1 MINFV
6 TDFIYLYSALCI
18 CKLRRRTIPI
28 LTSAVLG
35 GVYSVIWLFMTDIH
49 LIFQMIIHISV
60 LILICAIA
68 VPANDAKTVFKTSS
82 VFFVINA
89 FGGGIISSIFS
100 MSGRYFIFGGGIYAD
115 ISPLIFLAF
124 TLIIIA
130 LSVPLFVKTKNKLSS
145 KTVSVF
151 LMFQKKSSSL
161 DALIDSGNLL
171 TDPISNDGI
180 MLIKHNSLNDFF
192 SYQQLCAIKELN
204 VLSENFPT
212 GIRLVSSDRGL
223 IPVFRPEKAE
233 IKLFGVKGKK
243 DISILVGI
251 DFSSG
256 SFGGVGGLIPAQYI
270 D

>member
-1 MINFV
+1 
-6 TDFIYLYSALCI
+6 
-18 CKLRRRTIPI
+18 
-28 LTSAVLG
+28 
-35 GVYSVIWLFMTDIH
+35 
-49 LIFQMIIHISV
+49 
-60 LILICAIA
+60 
-68 VPANDAKTVFKTSS
+68 
-82 VFFVINA
+82 
-89 FGGGIISSIFS
+89 
-100 MSGRYFIFGGGIYAD
+100 
-115 ISPLIFLAF
+115 
-124 TLIIIA
+124 
-130 LSVPLFVKTKNKLSS
+130 
-145 KTVSVF
+145 
-151 LMFQKKSSSL
+151 MFQKKSSSL

-180 MLIKHNSLNDFF
+180 MLIKHDSLNDFF